1 MNNNNNNQYL
11 ISKLSEHTF
20 KLKAT
25 LKKQIL

>member
-1 MNNNNNNQYL
+1 MNNNNNQYL